1 MMNNLTLDKVK
12 KGKFL
17 TILSLPGNDYKIQL
31 IRLGLSEGE
40 SVKCIERLPG
50 GTIVIQKNRQ
60 EIAIGYELARKIEI
74 ILQ

>member
-1 MMNNLTLDKVK
+1 MDNLTLDKVK

-17 TILSLPGNDYKIQL
+17 TILSLPIDDYKIQL

-40 SVKCIERLPG
+40 SVKCIGRLPG

-60 EIAIGYELARKIEI
+60 EIAIGYELARKIKI